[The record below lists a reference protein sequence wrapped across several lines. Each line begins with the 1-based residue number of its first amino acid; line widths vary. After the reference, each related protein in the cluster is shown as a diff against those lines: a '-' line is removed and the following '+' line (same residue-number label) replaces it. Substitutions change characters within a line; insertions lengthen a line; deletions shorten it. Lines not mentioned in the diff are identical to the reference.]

1 VSERNGVLLRVE
13 DLTPSE
19 RLILARRRMGFNQQE
34 MAALLGIAPF
44 TYGRMERG
52 EVPLDY
58 DKIDQHKLPLE
69 EALSPSEKAHF
80 YRLRSDP
87 TVGQSKIAEDLG
99 VSRIWVN
106 RMERGLVSADRLVQY
121 WER

>member
-1 VSERNGVLLRVE
+1 LEKVVHLL
-13 DLTPSE
+13 PSE
-19 RLILARRRMGFNQQE
+19 RLILARRRMGFNQPE

-52 EVPLDY
+52 EVPLDH
-58 DKIDQHKLPLE
+58 DKIDQHLLPI
-69 EALSPSEKAHF
+69 AADLSPSEKAHF

-87 TVGQSKIAEDLG
+87 PVGQSQIAKDLG